1 MKIKEK
7 IQQSK
12 TRIRKGDNVI
22 VIAGKDK
29 GKTGLVT
36 SRVADGMR
44 LIVAG
49 VNMVKKHVKPNPQ
62 AQQEGGI
69 LSKEASIH
77 VSNVMIVNPST
88 QKRDKIKFKMIEQD
102 GKSKKV
108 RCFASSG
115 EVI

>member
-1 MKIKEK
+1 MTVKV
-7 IQQSK
+7 
-12 TRIRKGDNVI
+12 RIRKGDNVI

-29 GKTGLVT
+29 GKTGVV
-36 SRVADGMR
+36 SARVDDGKR
-44 LIVAG
+44 VLIAG

-69 LSKEASIH
+69 VAKEASIH
-77 VSNVMIVNPST
+77 ISNVMIINPTT
-88 QKRDKIKFKMIEQD
+88 QKRDRIKFKMVEQD

-115 EVI
+115 DVIDN